1 MCMYTC
7 MYSINVTMYVTAL
20 QILLK
25 SKYIVI
31 LRTLSLL
38 IYLDYKVLVII
49 NSLKLVRDSRYA
61 NIIKRQF
68 KQYIA

>member
-1 MCMYTC
+1 MYTC